1 MKGVEALTDAAVR
14 TLAER
19 YAELVDELEIP
30 TGDPLLVLPNGEFF
44 PDRFT
49 GDAPSV
55 ERLAA
60 RIQGYAGLEDVQVET
75 RVSGELALEG
85 GGCGTGGCGTGS
97 CATPSAGSGESEARL
112 ERTAD
117 GYLVRVP
124 AAELAHPIVLT
135 ARLATSFG
143 AISLLERHP
152 SGATLVADPA
162 EAELAAVAL
171 GFGVLLLEA
180 SYMYKKSCGGP
191 SVSSGTALSCQ
202 ELAVLFALSV
212 AREQHSLRAAL
223 GELGTTQRVVVKD
236 AAALV
241 AECPGLVKLLREN
254 PARAAHGEFK
264 LRDGRSLW
272 SRLFGGGSKPKSEE
286 ARLAAAL
293 VALERGAS
301 VDELAELVGPAD
313 GK

>member
-1 MKGVEALTDAAVR
+1 MAFE
-14 TLAER
+14 
-19 YAELVDELEIP
+19 
-30 TGDPLLVLPNGEFF
+30 
-44 PDRFT
+44 
-49 GDAPSV
+49 S
-55 ERLAA
+55 
-60 RIQGYAGLEDVQVET
+60 
-75 RVSGELALEG
+75 

-97 CATPSAGSGESEARL
+97 CATPAAGSAENESRL

-117 GYLVRVP
+117 GYVVRVP

-135 ARLATSFG
+135 ARLATTFG
-143 AISLLERHP
+143 AVTLLERHP
-152 SGATLVADPA
+152 DGAALVADPA

-202 ELAVLFALSV
+202 ELAFLFALSA
-212 AREQHSLRAAL
+212 AREGHSLRAAL

-241 AECPGLVKLLREN
+241 AECPGLVTLLRES
-254 PARAAHGEFK
+254 PARAARGDFR
-264 LRDGRSLW
+264 LRDGRSAW
-272 SRLFGGGSKPKSEE
+272 SRLFGAKKKPANEA
-286 ARLAAAL
+286 ARLDAAL
-293 VALERGAS
+293 AALERGAS
-301 VDELAELVGPAD
+301 VDELAELVGSAD